1 MHRKL
6 LALFAAGICSFG
18 AAASH
23 ADEATAWQAMR
34 RDAIVIFRH
43 ANAPGVGDPPGMKLG
58 DCSTQR
64 NLDEAGRQQAR
75 QLGERLRQQK
85 IKVAQVLSSQWC
97 RTLETAELMAMGPV
111 QSEPLFNSFF
121 ADRTSEPAQTAAAQ
135 KLLHNWSE
143 KSKVK
148 GKGKEVGSLVV
159 VTHQVNI
166 TALTGVTPAS
176 GEGVVLQRKGK
187 RLEVVGRISA
197 E

>member
-97 RTLETAELMAMGPV
+97 RTLETAELMVMGPV

>member
-1 MHRKL
+1 MHRQL
-6 LALFAAGICSFG
+6 LRLFAAGICSFG

-64 NLDEAGRQQAR
+64 NLDEVGRQQAR

-97 RTLETAELMAMGPV
+97 RTLETAELMVMGPV